1 MSSAKRTKTNPDLQ
15 KERDGASFNPFSL
28 TCLLH
33 GGEDNVERKRELER
47 LALDD
52 PELQHEHL
60 SFLSREERYTLGIK
74 KTIRFINN
82 CWELDI
88 NGIKDVNIYKTA
100 VFRGMLEPLSV
111 HYGMFLPTLLSQ
123 GTEAQQDKWFS
134 QALNYAIIGTYAQTE
149 MGHGTFL
156 RGLETTATYD
166 PKTEEFVLHSPTLSS
181 AKWWP
186 GGLGKSSN
194 HALVLA
200 QLYTQG
206 QCYGMHP
213 FIVQLRST
221 EDHTPLPGITIG
233 DIGPKF
239 GFDEVDNGFLM
250 MDHVRI
256 PRENMLMKHSQV
268 LPDGTYVKPAN
279 SKLAY
284 GTMMLVRS
292 YIVSDAA
299 QSLCRACTI
308 AVRYSCVR
316 RQSEMKPG
324 EPEPQVLDYQ
334 TQQYK
339 LFPLLSAAY
348 AFYFASHYMMD
359 TYFQLSGNISQGDL
373 SQLPEIHALSA
384 GLKAF
389 TTQVMSS
396 GIDTCRMACGGHGY
410 SHASGLPLLF
420 ANATAGCTYEGENTV
435 MFLQTA
441 RYLVKCYGA
450 SKTNEKLSGTV
461 AYLSRVQTAAVAGK
475 GARNLLNLEE
485 LVGAYQ
491 HRAARLVGM
500 AANQLQAQ
508 AKAGKSPE
516 DAWNSCSVQLV
527 KCAQAHCH
535 FFMVRNFVDAVRT
548 ADVDSATRA
557 VLNTLCQLYA
567 IHGIIE
573 HSGDFLEDSYLSG
586 QELQQVN
593 SHLVS
598 LLAKVRPDAV
608 ALVDAFDFPD
618 EILQSVLGRYDGN
631 VYENLYDWAKKS
643 PLNKSQVHESYHKY
657 LKPFLQQNKAKL

>member
-15 KERDGASFNPFSL
+15 KERDGASFSPYSL

-33 GGEDNVERKRELER
+33 GGEDNVERKRELE
-47 LALDD
+47 
-52 PELQHEHL
+52 
-60 SFLSREERYTLGIK
+60 
-74 KTIRFINN
+74 
-82 CWELDI
+82 
-88 NGIKDVNIYKTA
+88 
-100 VFRGMLEPLSV
+100 
-111 HYGMFLPTLLSQ
+111 SQ

-339 LFPLLSAAY
+339 LPPAVCCLRLLLCQPL
-348 AFYFASHYMMD
+348 HD
-359 TYFQLSGNISQGDL
+359 GH
-373 SQLPEIHALSA
+373 IHALSA

-441 RYLVKCYGA
+441 R
-450 SKTNEKLSGTV
+450 
-461 AYLSRVQTAAVAGK
+461 
-475 GARNLLNLEE
+475 
-485 LVGAYQ
+485 
-491 HRAARLVGM
+491 LVGM

-548 ADVDSATRA
+548 ADVDPATRA

-573 HSGDFLEDSYLSG
+573 NSGDFLEDSYLTG

-618 EILQSVLGRYDGN
+618 DSYSPC
-631 VYENLYDWAKKS
+631 WAATMGTCTKICTIGQKS
-643 PLNKSQVHESYHKY
+643 PHSTNPSDANIHNVFPVTQVHESYHKY